1 MATLKGQNFRILT
14 YDAVAS
20 KFKCVGMAT
29 NCTVNLTANTDDAST
44 KDDIGG
50 AQKPT
55 VTNKSWQVSVESLSV
70 ADIAAILTAIK
81 SYQKFTLLWDEVST
95 VDNQLPLQAGFAR
108 TGSAYLNDVT
118 FNFNDRE
125 NASKSLQFTGVGQ
138 LAKVTSTPAFEEIAV
153 SSTYTKGQFVRLFL
167 GSDNTATPAKVIAS
181 AKSLSLHVSL
191 SLEDATTKDTD
202 GNWQVQE
209 PTGISFDIS
218 SNALVRSG
226 DVITSTVQGQA
237 LADLMDVYEASEP
250 VKFQIANVS
259 GANQRTKGAVIVEG
273 SVVITA
279 LNISAQNRQ
288 NATYDATL
296 TGYGEY
302 TVPDDPSE
310 T

>member
-1 MATLKGQNFRILT
+1 MGTLKGQNFRILA
-14 YDAVAS
+14 YDTVAS
-20 KFKCVGMAT
+20 KFKCIGMAT

-55 VTNKSWQVSVESLSV
+55 VTSKAWQVSVESLSV
-70 ADIAAILTAIK
+70 ADTAAILTAIK
-81 SYQKFTLLWDEVST
+81 EYKKFTLLWDEVST
-95 VDNQLPLQAGFAR
+95 ADNQTPIMAGFAR

-118 FNFNDRE
+118 FSFNDRE
-125 NASKSLQFTGVGQ
+125 NATKSLQFSGVGQ
-138 LAKVTSTPAFEEIAV
+138 LAKVTTTPAFEEIEV
-153 SSTYTKGQFVRLFL
+153 SAAYTKGQFVRLFL

-202 GNWQVQE
+202 GDWQVQE

-226 DVITSTVQGQA
+226 DNITSAVDGQA
-237 LADLMDVYEASEP
+237 LADIMDIYEASAP

-259 GANQRTKGAVIVEG
+259 GANNRTKGSVIVEG
-273 SVVITA
+273 SVIITA
-279 LNISAQNRQ
+279 LNVSAQNRQ

-296 TGYGEY
+296 NGYGEY
-302 TVPDDPSE
+302 TVGSAS
-310 T
+310 

>member
-1 MATLKGQNFRILT
+1 MGTLKGQNFRILA
-14 YDAVAS
+14 YDTVAS
-20 KFKCVGMAT
+20 KFKCIGMAT

-44 KDDIGG
+44 KDDVGG

-55 VTNKSWQVSVESLSV
+55 VTSKAWQVSVESLSV
-70 ADIAAILTAIK
+70 ADTAAILTAIK
-81 SYQKFTLLWDEVST
+81 EYKKFTLLWDEVST
-95 VDNQLPLQAGFAR
+95 TDNQTPIMAGFAR

-118 FNFNDRE
+118 FSFNDRE
-125 NASKSLQFTGVGQ
+125 NSTKQLQFSGVGQ
-138 LAKVTSTPAFEEIAV
+138 LAKVTTTPAFEEIAV
-153 SSTYTKGQFVRLFL
+153 SAAYTKGQFVRLFL

-202 GNWQVQE
+202 GDWQVQE

-226 DVITSTVQGQA
+226 DNITSSVDGQA
-237 LADLMDVYEASEP
+237 LADIMDIYEASAP

-259 GANQRTKGAVIVEG
+259 GANNRTKGSVIVEG
-273 SVVITA
+273 SVIITA
-279 LNISAQNRQ
+279 LNVSAQNRQ

-296 TGYGEY
+296 NGYGEY
-302 TVPDDPSE
+302 TVGSAS
-310 T
+310 

>member
-14 YDAVAS
+14 YDTVAS
-20 KFKCVGMAT
+20 KFKCIGMAT
-29 NCTVNLTANTDDAST
+29 SCTVNLTANTDDAST

-70 ADIAAILTAIK
+70 ADTAAILTAIK
-81 SYQKFTLLWDEVST
+81 NYQKFTLLWDEVATS
-95 VDNQLPLQAGFAR
+95 DNQTPVEAGFAR
-108 TGSAYLNDVT
+108 TGSAYLNDAT
-118 FNFNDRE
+118 FTFDDRT
-125 NASKSLQFTGVGQ
+125 NSQKSLQFTGVGQ
-138 LAKVTSTPAFEEIAV
+138 LAKITDTPAFEEITP
-153 SSTYTKGQFVRLFL
+153 SSAYTKGQFVRLFL

-226 DVITSTVQGQA
+226 DTITSSVQGQA

-259 GANQRTKGAVIVEG
+259 GANQRTKGTVIVSG

-296 TGYGEY
+296 TGYGDY
-302 TVPDDPSE
+302 TVGA
-310 T
+310 

>member
-14 YDAVAS
+14 YDTTAS
-20 KFKCVGMAT
+20 KFRCVGMAT

-55 VTNKSWQVSVESLSV
+55 VTSKGWQVSVESLSV
-70 ADIAAILTAIK
+70 ADIAAILTAVK
-81 SYQKFTLLWDEVST
+81 SYQKFTLLWDEVGT
-95 VDNQLPLQAGFAR
+95 TDNQTPQEADFAR

-138 LAKVTSTPAFEEIAV
+138 LAKVTTTPAFEAISAGN
-153 SSTYTKGQFVRLFL
+153 YTKGQFVRLFL
-167 GSDNTATPAKVIAS
+167 GSDNTTTPARVIAS
-181 AKSLSLHVSL
+181 AKSLSFHCSVQ
-191 SLEDATTKDTD
+191 LESAETKDTD
-202 GNWQVQE
+202 SDWQVQE

-226 DVITSTVQGQA
+226 DTITSAVQGQA
-237 LADLMDVYEASEP
+237 LADIMDIYEASDP
-250 VKFQIANVS
+250 VKFQIANTS
-259 GANQRTKGAVIVEG
+259 GANNRTKGTVIVSG

-302 TVPDDPSE
+302 TVGA
-310 T
+310 

>member
-1 MATLKGQNFRILT
+1 MATLKGQNFRILQ
-14 YDAVAS
+14 YDETAEV
-20 KFKCVGMAT
+20 FRCVGMAT
-29 NCTVNLTANTDDAST
+29 SCTVNLSANTEDAST
-44 KDDIGG
+44 KDDVGG
-50 AQKPT
+50 AQKPE
-55 VTNKSWQVSVESLSV
+55 VTAKSWQVSVESLNV
-70 ADIAAILTAIK
+70 ADTAAILAAIK
-81 SYQKFTLLWDEVST
+81 GYKKFALLWDEVST
-95 VDNQLPLQAGFAR
+95 DDNQTPIEAGFAR

-125 NASKSLQFTGVGQ
+125 NATKSLQFTGVGQ
-138 LAKVTSTPAFEEIAV
+138 LAKVTTTPAFEEITPSNA
-153 SSTYTKGQFVRLFL
+153 YTKGQFVRLFL

-181 AKSLSLHVSL
+181 AKSLSFHVSL

-226 DVITSTVQGQA
+226 DTITSSVDGQA
-237 LADLMDVYEASEP
+237 LADIMDIYEASTP

-259 GANQRTKGAVIVEG
+259 GANNRTKGSVIVSG

-302 TVPDDPSE
+302 TVGA
-310 T
+310 

>member
-14 YDAVAS
+14 YDETAEA
-20 KFKCVGMAT
+20 FKCVGMAT
-29 NCTVNLTANTDDAST
+29 SCTVNLSANTEDAST
-44 KDDIGG
+44 KDDVGG
-50 AQKPT
+50 AQKPD
-55 VTNKSWQVSVESLSV
+55 VMSKNWQVSVESLNV
-70 ADIAAILTAIK
+70 ADTAALLTAIK
-81 SYQKFTLLWDEVST
+81 GYQKFALLWDEVST
-95 VDNQLPLQAGFAR
+95 DDNQTPIEAGFAR

-125 NASKSLQFTGVGQ
+125 NATKSLQFTGVGQ
-138 LAKVTSTPAFEEIAV
+138 LAKVTTTPAFEEITP
-153 SSTYTKGQFVRLFL
+153 SSAYTKGQFVRLFL

-191 SLEDATTKDTD
+191 SLEDATTKDTE

-226 DVITSTVQGQA
+226 DTITSAVDGQA
-237 LADLMDVYEASEP
+237 LSNIMDIYEASAP
-250 VKFQIANVS
+250 VKFQIANTS
-259 GANQRTKGAVIVEG
+259 GANNRTKGSVIVSG
-273 SVVITA
+273 SVVITS
-279 LNISAQNRQ
+279 LSVSAQNRQ

-302 TVPDDPSE
+302 TVGA
-310 T
+310 

>member
-14 YDAVAS
+14 YDTTES

-44 KDDIGG
+44 KDDVGG
-50 AQKPT
+50 AQKPE

-70 ADIAAILTAIK
+70 ADTAAILTAIK
-81 SYQKFTLLWDEVST
+81 NYQKFTLLWDEVATS
-95 VDNQLPLQAGFAR
+95 DNQTPVEAGFAR

-138 LAKVTSTPAFEEIAV
+138 LAKITDTPAFEEITP
-153 SSTYTKGQFVRLFL
+153 SSAYTKGQFVRLFL

-191 SLEDATTKDTD
+191 SLEDATAKDTD

-209 PTGISFDIS
+209 PTGISYDIS

-226 DVITSTVQGQA
+226 DTITSSVQGQA
-237 LADLMDVYEASEP
+237 LADLMDIYEASEP

-259 GANQRTKGAVIVEG
+259 GANQRTKGTVIVSG

-302 TVPDDPSE
+302 TVGA
-310 T
+310 